1 MSDARPA
8 TVRFLVVIPCAGT
21 GSRAGGAGA
30 KQYRPLAGRA
40 LVWHTLA
47 AFRAVARR
55 LDGVWLA
62 VAPDGNDDDA
72 AQRALPDFP
81 RPGEHLVRCGGASRA
96 ETVRNALDALRAAGA
111 AAHDWVLVHD
121 AARCLVTPA
130 QIEALMAACEHDAVG
145 GLLAQPLA
153 DTLKAATPGGRV
165 AATLAREGKWLAQTP
180 QMFRLG
186 ALAAALDAAL
196 ADGDALCV
204 TDEAGAME
212 AAGFQPLLVAAGA
225 QNFKVTYPDDFALAE
240 AVLRSRAAAAP

>member
-1 MSDARPA
+1 MSAATAPA
-8 TVRFLVVIPCAGT
+8 RFLAVIPCAGT
-21 GSRAGGAGA
+21 GSRAGAGGV
-30 KQYRPLAGRA
+30 KQYRPVVGQA

-47 AFRAVARR
+47 AFRTVARR

-62 VAPDGNDDDA
+62 VAPDDDA
-72 AQRALPDFP
+72 VQGVLPDFP
-81 RPGEHLVRCGGASRA
+81 HPGEHLARCGGASRA
-96 ETVRNALDALRAAGA
+96 ETVRNALDALLAAGA

-130 QIEALMAACEHDAVG
+130 QIESLIAACEHDAVG

-153 DTLKAATPGGRV
+153 DTLKAATPDGRV

-196 ADGDALCV
+196 ADPATAV

-225 QNFKVTYPDDFALAE
+225 QNIKVTYPDDFALAE
-240 AVLRSRAAAAP
+240 AVLRSRGAVAP